1 MPVPNR
7 FDANEPLDL
16 RGSKLRRDYAD
27 YPTPATPGG
36 LILPPG
42 VQSSSP
48 FGPAADRFDKE
59 YGGVYQRQELAQG
72 DIHDSEILALEAIF
86 KDMQDRYGAR
96 SFNVEEFER
105 EAKDRC
111 HDQLG
116 LAIDIRWK
124 ALADGT
130 GRIIEGA
137 ASPEIEIVGRVEKKD
152 RRTFDHD
159 QKVFEVTH
167 DIAELGTQGVIASQE
182 PVRGEHTH

>member
-1 MPVPNR
+1 MAVPNR

-16 RGSKLRRDYAD
+16 RGSKLRRDHAAS
-27 YPTPATPGG
+27 PAAPGG

-59 YGGVYQRQELAQG
+59 YGGVHQRSELSQG
-72 DIHDSEILALEAIF
+72 DILDSEILALEQIF

-130 GRIIEGA
+130 GRVIEGA
-137 ASPEIEIVGRVEKKD
+137 ASPEIEIVGRVAKKI
-152 RRTFDHD
+152 FDHD
-159 QKVFEVTH
+159 HKVHEVTR
-167 DIAELGTQGVIASQE
+167 DILDLGTQGVIASEE
-182 PVRGEHTH
+182 PARGGHPH

>member
-1 MPVPNR
+1 MAVPDRYN
-7 FDANEPLDL
+7 AQQPLDL

-27 YPTPATPGG
+27 HPNPAAPRG

-48 FGPAADRFDKE
+48 FGPAADRFDRE
-59 YGGVYQRQELAQG
+59 YGGVHQRSELAQG
-72 DIHDSEILALEAIF
+72 DILDSEILQLEAIF
-86 KDMQDRYGAR
+86 KGMQDRYRDRA
-96 SFNVEEFER
+96 FNVEEFER

-137 ASPEIEIVGRVEKKD
+137 ASPEIEIVGRVEKK
-152 RRTFDHD
+152 TFDHD
-159 QKVFEVTH
+159 QKVHEVTH
-167 DIAELGTQGVIASQE
+167 DIAEIGTQGVIKSDDARAGH
-182 PVRGEHTH
+182 PH